1 MKNLKKKQAL
11 SREVYKY
18 PYSADAKNDS
28 RHYLSDT
35 VCECATEIGE
45 KINRTTKIVFFYGH
59 TFLIIGNSILPAQ
72 AIGLSAS
79 TGQSI
84 ISNVN
89 VYSSRKKTVVQ
100 AVKQVPFG
108 SKFNDKEIGRLYDLT
123 IKWKNGCLTD
133 IELIDQINTLRG
145 GGLID
150 VIAALGIITSIIVII
165 TNGDFSIAFTPSPTR
180 IAPPNIDFLC
190 GDKKPGNTFGYG
202 KGVGPRSNTITYAD
216 LIQNAGSDEDN
227 KSAGSYEYA
236 ETMRQLDEGKS
247 KKMIPIEIGD
257 ETYNIPNPHYY
268 NTEELGETLADQM
281 YDNIRQYDTDVAKI
295 AQNSGLQE
303 SVIKDIKDHV
313 FYREHYCDKYVDQGS
328 EPEWQR
334 FDPCLQQ
341 ALSWRRWIEGTQN
354 ELDRKWL
361 RHEQLESEYETR
373 YGCGYD
379 KAHEYAQSHA
389 DGDPWDYNY

>member
-59 TFLIIGNSILPAQ
+59 TFLIIGNSILPAK

-133 IELIDQINTLRG
+133 IELIDQINTL
-145 GGLID
+145 
-150 VIAALGIITSIIVII
+150 
-165 TNGDFSIAFTPSPTR
+165 
-180 IAPPNIDFLC
+180 
-190 GDKKPGNTFGYG
+190 
-202 KGVGPRSNTITYAD
+202 
-216 LIQNAGSDEDN
+216 
-227 KSAGSYEYA
+227 
-236 ETMRQLDEGKS
+236 
-247 KKMIPIEIGD
+247 
-257 ETYNIPNPHYY
+257 
-268 NTEELGETLADQM
+268 
-281 YDNIRQYDTDVAKI
+281 
-295 AQNSGLQE
+295 
-303 SVIKDIKDHV
+303 
-313 FYREHYCDKYVDQGS
+313 
-328 EPEWQR
+328 
-334 FDPCLQQ
+334 
-341 ALSWRRWIEGTQN
+341 
-354 ELDRKWL
+354 
-361 RHEQLESEYETR
+361 
-373 YGCGYD
+373 
-379 KAHEYAQSHA
+379 
-389 DGDPWDYNY
+389 